1 MSVETMTNYSTS
13 SLTGSRLLAAYLGDI
28 RIELTKITRTPAFFV
43 PTLFFPAMF
52 YVLFGVLMGGGDA
65 QGALHTFVRMG
76 VFGTMAPGLFGF
88 GVSLAFERE
97 YGQLIFK
104 QALPTP
110 PGSYLLARML
120 MAMLFASVIAVI
132 LIVLALTL
140 THAPLTPMAAVRVF
154 FVEVLGVL
162 PFCAI
167 GLFVGALASGQ
178 AAPAII
184 NIIYLPMAFL
194 SGLWVPFQ
202 YLRIPLLQDTA
213 TLWPPFHLSQI
224 ALHAVGME
232 SFGTM
237 GSHICALIGVTLLFF
252 ILAVRRL
259 SSGGLHLFGA
269 RRPGSGF
276 RFGKLFTMGII
287 FVSIFLIIAG
297 VMGGHEKVPA
307 ATSKAAAEE
316 GAGSPV
322 TGTRSTAAVGVAAPA
337 TTQLGDFDA
346 GSTKVSYGLGWA
358 PADDKWNGGK
368 STAVLKL
375 TAGGAGNSKAAL
387 EVSGNVEGSAQYP
400 FGGMN
405 FFPNGTTDPD
415 FSKWGYTDY
424 SKRSSFRFWVRGD
437 GREYMVVFVPPNPGM
452 DAIPL
457 MVNFTAG
464 PEWKEINIPL
474 RDLGSAILERVKII
488 QIGTPNPGPF
498 RFEIDD
504 VRIE

>member
-178 AAPAII
+178 AAQVAAVLQKAGEAVKAGD
-184 NIIYLPMAFL
+184 YLSAKTAL
-194 SGLWVPFQ
+194 QGVQ
-202 YLRIPLLQDTA
+202 ERITRA
-213 TLWPPFHLSQI
+213 MS
-224 ALHAVGME
+224 ALG
-232 SFGTM
+232 
-237 GSHICALIGVTLLFF
+237 
-252 ILAVRRL
+252 
-259 SSGGLHLFGA
+259 
-269 RRPGSGF
+269 P
-276 RFGKLFTMGII
+276 
-287 FVSIFLIIAG
+287 
-297 VMGGHEKVPA
+297 PA
-307 ATSKAAAEE
+307 A
-316 GAGSPV
+316 
-322 TGTRSTAAVGVAAPA
+322 
-337 TTQLGDFDA
+337 Q
-346 GSTKVSYGLGWA
+346 
-358 PADDKWNGGK
+358 
-368 STAVLKL
+368 
-375 TAGGAGNSKAAL
+375 
-387 EVSGNVEGSAQYP
+387 
-400 FGGMN
+400 
-405 FFPNGTTDPD
+405 
-415 FSKWGYTDY
+415 
-424 SKRSSFRFWVRGD
+424 SSRRA
-437 GREYMVVFVPPNPGM
+437 R
-452 DAIPL
+452 
-457 MVNFTAG
+457 
-464 PEWKEINIPL
+464 
-474 RDLGSAILERVKII
+474 
-488 QIGTPNPGPF
+488 
-498 RFEIDD
+498 
-504 VRIE
+504 